1 MLLMTIAQQ
10 TKETRR
16 KRTTERSRNADHS
29 ETLVIGVDIG
39 GTKVA
44 AGIVD
49 CASGEIHEQTRTPML
64 ASGSA
69 EDGLAAV
76 KAAIEQLLR
85 GAAPEARKG
94 RAIGLCAPGPLNP
107 RTGVII
113 NPPNVPC
120 WRNYPL
126 AERISNFYQLPVRLD
141 NDANAAALAE
151 TIWGAG
157 RGFQN
162 VFYATIGTGIGTG
175 IVLDGKILHG
185 RTGAAGEGGHVS
197 IDFRGAKCACGKRGC
212 IEALAAG
219 PAIARAAKAVLE
231 KRPRDSSVLLALCNG
246 KPDALMCEMV
256 GQAFAKGDRIAG
268 DVLDQTIEYL
278 AHWLGNI
285 IDLLEPEII
294 VMGGGVSAMLKPF
307 LEKISERLRDC
318 CENQRA
324 CEIPIVPAR
333 FGENAGIAGA
343 AALCRGSLVKQ

>member
-1 MLLMTIAQQ
+1 MFPMPIAKQ
-10 TKETRR
+10 TKKKLRAR
-16 KRTTERSRNADHS
+16 KALRSRVAGYL
-29 ETLVIGVDIG
+29 ETVVIGVDIG

-49 CASGEIHEQTRTPML
+49 CATGEIHEQTRTPMP
-64 ASGSA
+64 ATGFA
-69 EDGLAAV
+69 EDGLTAV
-76 KAAIEQLLR
+76 KATIEQLLR
-85 GAAPEARKG
+85 GAQPEGRKIG
-94 RAIGLCAPGPLNP
+94 AIGLCAPGPLDP

-113 NPPNVPC
+113 NPPNVLC
-120 WRNYPL
+120 WRNFPL
-126 AERISNFYQLPVRLD
+126 AHRISDSYRLPVQLD

-157 RGFQN
+157 HGYQN

-197 IDFRGAKCACGKRGC
+197 IDFRGVKCACGKRGC

-219 PAIARAAKAVLE
+219 PAIARAAKTELE
-231 KRPRDSSVLLALCNG
+231 KRSRDSSILLGLCNG
-246 KPDALMCEMV
+246 KSNDVTCEMV
-256 GQAFAKGDRIAG
+256 GQAFAKGDRIAR

-278 AHWLGNI
+278 THWLGNI

-294 VMGGGVSAMLKPF
+294 VIGGGVSAMLKPF
-307 LEKISERLRDC
+307 LEKISEELPGC

-343 AALCRGSLVKQ
+343 AALCRDNIAKP

>member
-1 MLLMTIAQQ
+1 MPIAKP
-10 TKETRR
+10 TKKKLHAR
-16 KRTTERSRNADHS
+16 KRPRARNADHF

-44 AGIVD
+44 AGIVN
-49 CASGEIHEQTRTPML
+49 CATGEIHEQTRTPMA

-76 KAAIEQLLR
+76 TAAIEQLLR
-85 GAAPEARKG
+85 GAAPEARKV
-94 RAIGLCAPGPLNP
+94 RAIGLCAPGPLDP

-126 AERISNFYQLPVRLD
+126 AERVSKSYRLPVRLD
-141 NDANAAALAE
+141 NDANAGALAE

-157 RGFQN
+157 RGYQN
-162 VFYATIGTGIGTG
+162 VFYGTIGTGIGTG
-175 IVLDGKILHG
+175 IVLNGKILHG

-197 IDFRGAKCACGKRGC
+197 IDFRGVKCACGKRGC
-212 IEALAAG
+212 IEALASG
-219 PAIARAAKAVLE
+219 PAIARAARAVLE
-231 KRPRDSSVLLALCNG
+231 TQPRDSGILFALCNG
-246 KPDALMCEMV
+246 NSADVTCEMV
-256 GQAFAKGDRIAG
+256 GQAFTKGDRIAR
-268 DVLDQTIEYL
+268 DVLNQTIEYL

-285 IDLLEPEII
+285 IDLLEPETI
-294 VMGGGVSAMLKPF
+294 VMGGGVSTMLEPF
-307 LEKISERLRDC
+307 LKQISERLPGC

-343 AALCRGSLVKQ
+343 AALCREIIPKR

>member
-1 MLLMTIAQQ
+1 MPTAKHTNKKWRM
-10 TKETRR
+10 RNDR
-16 KRTTERSRNADHS
+16 RSREADYQ
-29 ETLVIGVDIG
+29 ETLVIGGDIG

-44 AGIVD
+44 AGIVN
-49 CASGEIHEQTRTPML
+49 CATGEIQERTRTPMPT
-64 ASGSA
+64 SGSA

-76 KAAIEQLLR
+76 EAAIEQLLHR
-85 GAAPEARKG
+85 ATPEARKI
-94 RAIGLCAPGPLNP
+94 RAIGLCAPGPLDP

-126 AERISNFYQLPVRLD
+126 AQRVSKIYQLPVQLD

-157 RGFQN
+157 RGYQN
-162 VFYATIGTGIGTG
+162 AFYATIGTGIGTG
-175 IVLDGKILHG
+175 IVLGGKILHG

-197 IDFRGAKCACGKRGC
+197 IDFRGARCACGKRGC

-219 PAIARAAKAVLE
+219 PAIARAAQAELE
-231 KRPRDSSVLLALCNG
+231 KRPRDSGILVSLCNG
-246 KPDALMCEMV
+246 KPCEVTSEMV
-256 GQAFAKGDRIAG
+256 GQAFAKGDRIAR
-268 DVLDQTIEYL
+268 DVLNQTIEYL

-294 VMGGGVSAMLKPF
+294 VIGGGVSTMLKPF
-307 LEKISERLRDC
+307 LEKISERLPGC

-324 CEIPIVPAR
+324 REIPIVPAR

-343 AALCRGSLVKQ
+343 AALCRGVLAKQ

>member
-1 MLLMTIAQQ
+1 MPISAQTNKKQ
-10 TKETRR
+10 RG
-16 KRTTERSRNADHS
+16 RTTRHSRKADHL

-49 CASGEIHEQTRTPML
+49 CATGEIHEQTRTPMP

-76 KAAIEQLLR
+76 RAAIEQLLR
-85 GAAPEARKG
+85 GAKPGAGKI
-94 RAIGLCAPGPLNP
+94 RAIGLCAPGPLDP
-107 RTGVII
+107 RGGVIF

-126 AERISNFYQLPVRLD
+126 AERISKSYRLPPKLD

-157 RGFQN
+157 HGYQN

-197 IDFRGAKCACGKRGC
+197 IDFRGVKCACGKRGC

-219 PAIARAAKAVLE
+219 PAIARAAKALLE

-246 KPDALMCEMV
+246 KPGEVTCEMV
-256 GQAFAKGDRIAG
+256 GQAVAKGDRIAK

-307 LEKISERLRDC
+307 LEKISERLPGC

-343 AALCRGSLVKQ
+343 AALCREIIAKR

>member
-1 MLLMTIAQQ
+1 MPIG
-10 TKETRR
+10 KPSKKKRSR
-16 KRTTERSRNADHS
+16 RTTQHSRNADHL

-49 CASGEIHEQTRTPML
+49 CATGEIHEQTRTAMP
-64 ASGSA
+64 ARGSA

-76 KAAIEQLLR
+76 NATIEQLLR
-85 GAAPEARKG
+85 GAAPESRNV
-94 RAIGLCAPGPLNP
+94 RAIGMCAPGPLDP

-120 WRNYPL
+120 WRDYPL
-126 AERISNFYQLPVRLD
+126 AERISKSYRLPVRLD

-157 RGFQN
+157 HGYQN
-162 VFYATIGTGIGTG
+162 VFYTTIGTGIGTG

-197 IDFRGAKCACGKRGC
+197 IDFRGVNCACGKRGC
-212 IEALAAG
+212 IEALASG
-219 PAIARAAKAVLE
+219 PAIARAARAVLE
-231 KRPRDSSVLLALCNG
+231 KRARDSSVLLALCNG
-246 KPDALMCEMV
+246 NPDEVTCEIV
-256 GQAFAKGDRIAG
+256 GQAFAKGDRIASG
-268 DVLDQTIEYL
+268 VLDQTIEYL

-294 VMGGGVSAMLKPF
+294 VIGGGVSAMLTPF
-307 LEKISERLRDC
+307 LEKLSARLPGC

-324 CEIPIVPAR
+324 RDIPIVPAR
-333 FGENAGIAGA
+333 FGENAGIGGA
-343 AALCRGSLVKQ
+343 AAICRDVVARR